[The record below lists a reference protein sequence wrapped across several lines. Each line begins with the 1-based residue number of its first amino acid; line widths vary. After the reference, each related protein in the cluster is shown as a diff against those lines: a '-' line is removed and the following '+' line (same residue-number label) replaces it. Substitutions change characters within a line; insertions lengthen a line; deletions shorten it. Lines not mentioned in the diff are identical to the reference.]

1 MFYALAAVCLVL
13 LVIYLS
19 RRRLHHKNL
28 PPGPTPLP
36 LIGNLT
42 CMKRNNVFLTFRE
55 LRAKYGDVFTL
66 HIGNTVTIV
75 FNGYSTLREAFVQ
88 HGDSFSDRP
97 DIFIFKDISKHHGIA
112 GSSGE
117 LWKEHRTFALA
128 TLREFGFGKRSLE
141 SKIMEEIEAYLPCLE
156 EKKGEPFNIHA
167 LTQTSVSNIICSIVF
182 GQRFDYKDERF
193 TKLME
198 MFDANFKLMNP
209 IMNFFP
215 FLQHIPGDPFK
226 GKQVLRNA
234 EAVYA
239 FIWELVQEHDGSL
252 DDTCIRDYVDAYL
265 KEKKER
271 QADKCNTFTDVQ
283 MLRSIGDLFSAG
295 TETTTT
301 AIRWAILFLLYHPD
315 VKERMVEE
323 IHDVVGTSRFPT
335 LNDKENMPY
344 SEAVITEV
352 IRKANVAPLSV
363 PHSCN
368 TDVEFRGYTIPKG
381 AVLLLNIDSVLFD
394 PEEFPDPDKFDPT
407 RFLNKN
413 EKSCRHEVFAA
424 FSIGRRACLGETL
437 ARMEL
442 FLYLTTILQ
451 RFDLVPEHADCLPS
465 LEGVLG
471 VTHTPRPYNVR
482 LVSRQ

>member
-1 MFYALAAVCLVL
+1 MFYALAAVSLVL
-13 LVIYLS
+13 LVVYIS
-19 RRRLHHKNL
+19 RRRLKYTNL
-28 PPGPTPLP
+28 PPGPIPLP
-36 LIGNLT
+36 FIGNIT
-42 CMKRNNVFLTFRE
+42 CMKKNNVFLTFRE

-66 HIGNTVTIV
+66 HIGNTITIV

-88 HGDSFSDRP
+88 HGDKFSDRP
-97 DIFIFKDISKHHGIA
+97 DIFIFKHISKHYGIA

-156 EKKGEPFNIHA
+156 EKNGEPFNIHA

-193 TKLME
+193 TRLME

-209 IMNFFP
+209 ILNFFP
-215 FLQHIPGDPFK
+215 CLQHIPGDPFR
-226 GKQVLRNA
+226 GKQVLWNA
-234 EAVYA
+234 ETVYA
-239 FIWELVQEHDGSL
+239 FIWELVQEHDNSL
-252 DDTCIRDYVDAYL
+252 DDTCIRDYIDAYL
-265 KEKKER
+265 KEKKNR
-271 QADKCNTFTDVQ
+271 QSDESNTFTDIQ
-283 MLRSIGDLFSAG
+283 MLRSIGDLLSAG

-301 AIRWAILFLLYHPD
+301 AIRWGILFLLHNPD
-315 VKERMVEE
+315 VKNRMVTE
-323 IHDVVGTSRFPT
+323 IQEVVGTSRFPT

-352 IRKANVAPLSV
+352 IRKANVAPLGV

-381 AVLLLNIDSVLFD
+381 AVLLLNLDSVLCN
-394 PEEFPDPDKFDPT
+394 PKEFPDPDKFDPT

-413 EKSCRHEVFAA
+413 EKSLRHEVFAA
-424 FSIGRRACLGETL
+424 FSVGRRACLGENL

-451 RFDLVPEHADCLPS
+451 RFDIVPENPDFLPS

-471 VTHTPRPYNVR
+471 VTHTPRSYNVR